1 MSKGS
6 DSTRKA
12 LGRGLSSLLPT
23 RPTAAPPPEPAP
35 RPADSV
41 AQVSVD
47 LIDPNPVQPR
57 ENFQADRL
65 HELAQSILANGIIQ
79 PLVLRRRNERYQLIA
94 GERRWR
100 AAKMAG
106 LDTVPAVIREIHDDR
121 LLEVSLIE
129 NIQREDL
136 NPIESAHAFDRLSR
150 EFKLTH
156 EEIARR
162 TGKDRATITNILR
175 LLRLPEDV
183 QQLLAERKIAM
194 GHARALL
201 GLPTED
207 KSLEYGSKV
216 LFLPST
222 EAGVSEVA
230 KNSKAIFYAG
240 LGYVTDKVKPVAIKK
255 TADDPAV
262 LPSVE
267 TALDGTYPIAR
278 PLLFYTNGAP
288 QSVIKAFID
297 YCLSP
302 EGQEKVTEVG
312 YVPLA

>member
-1 MSKGS
+1 MTKGS
-6 DSTRKA
+6 ETTRKA
-12 LGRGLSSLLPT
+12 LGRGLSSLIPP
-23 RPTAAPPPEPAP
+23 RAAAPQPEPAP
-35 RPADSV
+35 RPAD
-41 AQVSVD
+41 AVSQISIE

-65 HELAQSILANGIIQ
+65 HELAQSIIANGIIQ
-79 PLVLRRRNERYQLIA
+79 PLVLRRRGDRYQLIA

-106 LDTVPAVIREIHDDR
+106 LDEVPAVIHEVQDER

-136 NPIESAHAFDRLSR
+136 NPIEAAHAFDRLSR

-183 QQLLAERKIAM
+183 QLLLADRKIAM

-201 GLPTED
+201 GLPTEEIQREFAQ
-207 KSLEYGSKV
+207 KAAAHGLSVRQVEHMVQRVLE
-216 LFLPST
+216 PR
-222 EAGVSEVA
+222 EP
-230 KNSKAIFYAG
+230 KAEEPPAQ
-240 LGYVTDKVKPVAIKK
+240 DPNVKVAIEELERALGTRVRIVPK
-255 TADDPAV
+255 TEQRGRIEVEYYSQDDLHRIYLA
-262 LPSVE
+262 
-267 TALDGTYPIAR
+267 I
-278 PLLFYTNGAP
+278 
-288 QSVIKAFID
+288 
-297 YCLSP
+297 
-302 EGQEKVTEVG
+302 VG
-312 YVPLA
+312 DQQVN

>member
-1 MSKGS
+1 MSKGP
-6 DSTRKA
+6 DYPRKA
-12 LGRGLSSLLPT
+12 LGRGLSSLLPP

-35 RPADSV
+35 RPVDSV
-41 AQVSVD
+41 AQVSID

-57 ENFQADRL
+57 EIFQADRL

-201 GLPTED
+201 GLPTEETQRELAQRAATLGL
-207 KSLEYGSKV
+207 SVRQVEHLVQRLLEPPQPASDQA
-216 LFLPST
+216 PPQDP
-222 EAGVSEVA
+222 
-230 KNSKAIFYAG
+230 N
-240 LGYVTDKVKPVAIKK
+240 VKVAIEDLERALGTRVRIVQKNEQRGRIEVDYYSQ
-255 TADDPAV
+255 DDLHRIYLSIV
-262 LPSVE
+262 GE
-267 TALDGTYPIAR
+267 TQV
-278 PLLFYTNGAP
+278 N
-288 QSVIKAFID
+288 
-297 YCLSP
+297 
-302 EGQEKVTEVG
+302 
-312 YVPLA
+312 

>member
-1 MSKGS
+1 MTKGPEYP
-6 DSTRKA
+6 RKA
-12 LGRGLSSLLPT
+12 LGRGLASLLPT
-23 RPTAAPPPEPAP
+23 RPAAAPPPEPAP
-35 RPADSV
+35 RPAESV
-41 AQVSVD
+41 AQVSID

-57 ENFQADRL
+57 EVFQADRL
-65 HELAQSILANGIIQ
+65 HELAQSIIANGIIQ

-106 LDTVPAVIREIHDDR
+106 LDTVPAVIREIDDDR

-136 NPIESAHAFDRLSR
+136 NAIESAHAFDRLSR

-201 GLPTED
+201 GLPTEETQRD
-207 KSLEYGSKV
+207 LAQRAASHGLSVRQVEQLVQRLLEPPPPKSQE
-216 LFLPST
+216 PPPQDP
-222 EAGVSEVA
+222 
-230 KNSKAIFYAG
+230 N
-240 LGYVTDKVKPVAIKK
+240 VKVAIEDLERALGTRVRIVQKNEQRGRIEVDYYSQ
-255 TADDPAV
+255 DDLHRIYLSIV
-262 LPSVE
+262 GE
-267 TALDGTYPIAR
+267 TQV
-278 PLLFYTNGAP
+278 N
-288 QSVIKAFID
+288 
-297 YCLSP
+297 
-302 EGQEKVTEVG
+302 
-312 YVPLA
+312 

>member
-1 MSKGS
+1 MSKGPET
-6 DSTRKA
+6 TRKA
-12 LGRGLSSLLPT
+12 LGRGLSSLLPP
-23 RPTAAPPPEPAP
+23 RAAAAPPPEPAP

-41 AQVSVD
+41 AQVAIE

-57 ENFQADRL
+57 EIFQADRL
-65 HELAQSILANGIIQ
+65 HELAQSIIANGIIQ

-106 LDTVPAVIREIHDDR
+106 LDTVPAVIHEVQDDR

-150 EFKLTH
+150 EFRLTH

-183 QQLLAERKIAM
+183 QQLLADRKISM

-207 KSLEYGSKV
+207 MMRDLAQRAAAHGLSVRQVEHLVTRTLEPREPKSEEPPPQDPNVKVAIEDLERALGTRV
-216 LFLPST
+216 RI
-222 EAGVSEVA
+222 VA
-230 KNSKAIFYAG
+230 KTEQKGRIELDYYSQ
-240 LGYVTDKVKPVAIKK
+240 
-255 TADDPAV
+255 DD
-262 LPSVE
+262 LHRI
-267 TALDGTYPIAR
+267 Y
-278 PLLFYTNGAP
+278 LL
-288 QSVIKAFID
+288 I
-297 YCLSP
+297 
-302 EGQEKVTEVG
+302 VG
-312 YVPLA
+312 DQQVQ

>member
-6 DSTRKA
+6 ETTRKA
-12 LGRGLSSLLPT
+12 LGRGLSSLLPP
-23 RPTAAPPPEPAP
+23 RAAAPAPQPEPAP
-35 RPADSV
+35 RPVDSI
-41 AQVSVD
+41 AQIPIE

-57 ENFQADRL
+57 EIFQADRL
-65 HELAQSILANGIIQ
+65 HELAQSIVANGIIQ

-106 LDTVPAVIREIHDDR
+106 LDAVPAVIHEVQDDR

-183 QQLLAERKIAM
+183 QQLLADRKIAM

-207 KSLEYGSKV
+207 SQRELAQRAAAHGLSVRQVEHQVQRILE
-216 LFLPST
+216 PREPQT
-222 EAGVSEVA
+222 EEPPTQDP
-230 KNSKAIFYAG
+230 N
-240 LGYVTDKVKPVAIKK
+240 VKVAIEELERALGTRVRILQK
-255 TADDPAV
+255 TEQRGRIEVDYYSQDD
-262 LPSVE
+262 LHRI
-267 TALDGTYPIAR
+267 Y
-278 PLLFYTNGAP
+278 LL
-288 QSVIKAFID
+288 I
-297 YCLSP
+297 
-302 EGQEKVTEVG
+302 VG
-312 YVPLA
+312 DQQVN